1 MKQVFRRLGIFIENQ
16 HVLVVVVCFLLVI
29 PAIWGARQIEMSSGT
44 ETFVST
50 DSEFYRDFTRFSDS
64 FSGEVIVV
72 MIKGDNLP
80 ALVGDG
86 NLAAMEDVQRQLDAD
101 PGVKSVIT
109 PALFIRQA
117 MAAQGGEAA
126 LPEDEG
132 MLMGVITD
140 PETGAI
146 RPQFAQVFP
155 DDQHSLMFVVLD
167 GGLDMDLQEALV
179 QDTRNAIDAAG
190 FSGVETVVT
199 GQPAMYSEMNQLMN
213 QSLRSMMIASVVLML
228 LILALLFKVRN
239 FFAWRWLPLGIV
251 IIGIIYAFGIMGVLS
266 VPMTMVTMA
275 AFPVLIGLGVDYTI
289 QFHNRYDEEARRGE
303 KVADAIIDSIT
314 HIGPAIGM
322 AIIVA
327 CLGFAALFFSP
338 VPMINDFGY
347 TLIIGVVSCYL
358 LAMFLLL
365 AILYWHDRHR
375 QEKQDGRK
383 TAEVAAD
390 SSGDTG
396 GSVEPAGFVE
406 RALRRMAPGII
417 KSAAIIIPVA
427 LVLSGV
433 GLYLDSRIGTQSD
446 QSQFMSQDLQM
457 FKDLGELEAVAGG
470 QSSAN
475 LFVEADDVT
484 DPEVL
489 DWMADLQGRIV
500 NEQAQVVTGTSSVVD
515 MLRQAGGG
523 AIPRDPA
530 AIRQILD
537 SMPPTVKSNLLNEDL
552 TAANI
557 IISVGNLD
565 SEQIEELLSA
575 MEGYLGEGVPPGVDV
590 TITGGIVMQDTV
602 VSALTE
608 GREKMTLIGIG
619 MVFAGIL
626 LLFRLRLKRALV
638 AVLPIGLIIGWSAIV
653 MYLLGI
659 DYTPITA
666 TLGAL
671 IIGIGV
677 EFTILLMTRYYE
689 EREKG
694 EGPEVAMTTAMTKI
708 GRAIIASGLTV
719 IAGFGALLIAR
730 DFPILQDFGI
740 VTMIN
745 VLFALVSTL
754 LVLPPLIVWVD
765 SRRGGS

>member
-1 MKQVFRRLGIFIENQ
+1 MKQVFRRLGIFIENK

-29 PAIWGARQIEMSSGT
+29 PAVWGARQIEMSSGT

-50 DSEFYRDFTRFSDS
+50 DSEFYQDFTRFSDS

-72 MIKGDNLP
+72 MIKGEDLQ
-80 ALVGDG
+80 ALVGGG
-86 NLAAMEDVQRQLDAD
+86 NLAAMETVEQQLDAD
-101 PGVKSVIT
+101 QGVKSVIT
-109 PALFIRQA
+109 PALFIKQA
-117 MAAQGGEAA
+117 MAAQGGDAV
-126 LPEDEG
+126 LPEDEDT
-132 MLMGVITD
+132 LMGMITD

-155 DDQHSLMFVVLD
+155 DDQHSLMFIVLD

-179 QDTRNAIDAAG
+179 QDTRKVIAAAG
-190 FSGVETVVT
+190 FSGVETVIT
-199 GQPAMYSEMNQLMN
+199 GQPAMYSEMNELMN

-228 LILALLFKVRN
+228 LILALIFKVRN

-251 IIGIIYAFGIMGVLS
+251 IIGIIYAFGIMGVLG

-383 TAEVAAD
+383 TSGAVADRAGGVGLAE
-390 SSGDTG
+390 S
-396 GSVEPAGFVE
+396 AGFVE
-406 RALRRMAPGII
+406 RALQRMAPGII
-417 KSAAIIIPVA
+417 RSAAIIIPVA

-433 GLYLDSRIGTQSD
+433 GLYLDSRISTQSD

-470 QSSAN
+470 QNSAN
-475 LFVEADDVT
+475 LFVEAEDVT
-484 DPEVL
+484 DPQVL
-489 DWMADLQGRIV
+489 NWMADLQERIV
-500 NEQAQVVTGTSSVVD
+500 AEQTQVVTGASSIVD

-523 AIPRDPA
+523 EIPQDPA
-530 AIRQILD
+530 VIRQILD
-537 SMPPTVKSNLLNEDL
+537 SMPPMVKSNLLNEDA
-552 TAANI
+552 TAANMVV
-557 IISVGNLD
+557 SVGNLD
-565 SEQIEELLSA
+565 SEQIEELISA
-575 MEGYLGEGVPPGVDV
+575 MEGYLGEGVPQGVEV

-719 IAGFGALLIAR
+719 VAGFGALLIAR